1 MIGTALPSI
10 RGRHAALTS
19 HLEMMHRKLKKVCCN
34 WTAGSG
40 IREDQDQ
47 EQGREQPNR
56 LPDAAVAPTC
66 PVCQSA
72 RRCPSSSHG
81 DEVCSQAPPAVPS
94 SLPLATQSP
103 AFVTPQIEISGTQR
117 RAQTRMFLPEICF
130 PNVSN
135 LQDDRK
141 SNCHHKKAAMIT
153 FRPRFR
159 LEATRDHLPA
169 GRFTGQSQSD
179 RPTDSPPLQPSR
191 RG

>member
-1 MIGTALPSI
+1 M
-10 RGRHAALTS
+10 
-19 HLEMMHRKLKKVCCN
+19 CCN

-56 LPDAAVAPTC
+56 LPDAEVAPTC

-94 SLPLATQSP
+94 SLSCHPVPRLRHPPPIDLGHPTSCA
-103 AFVTPQIEISGTQR
+103 
-117 RAQTRMFLPEICF
+117 TRMFLPEICF

-141 SNCHHKKAAMIT
+141 SNCHHKKATMIT

-179 RPTDSPPLQPSR
+179 RPTEFPPPPSSL
-191 RG
+191 RGEANSMRPAIQHDHQQ